1 MQICYVD
8 EAGDTGAFD
17 QTNPLSQP
25 VLVLTGVFIRQ
36 EQLAQLTRDV
46 MLLKQRFFPN
56 RKNIAPHWHDWL
68 QVEVKGADL
77 RRIIQ
82 DSAANEQRRVLRFLD
97 QLLRLL
103 ERHGIQLTSRIYL
116 KTSLDGFDGTT
127 TYSSAVQR
135 FVETF
140 EHRLVEAS
148 DTGIMILDSRNKG
161 KNAPDPMP
169 LLQGVEKRLAPFEG
183 QALVAAP

>member
-1 MQICYVD
+1 MF
-8 EAGDTGAFD
+8 AGLCECG
-17 QTNPLSQP
+17 
-25 VLVLTGVFIRQ
+25 
-36 EQLAQLTRDV
+36 
-46 MLLKQRFFPN
+46 
-56 RKNIAPHWHDWL
+56 DWL
-68 QVEVKGADL
+68 QVEVKGADS
-77 RRIIQ
+77 RRIIR